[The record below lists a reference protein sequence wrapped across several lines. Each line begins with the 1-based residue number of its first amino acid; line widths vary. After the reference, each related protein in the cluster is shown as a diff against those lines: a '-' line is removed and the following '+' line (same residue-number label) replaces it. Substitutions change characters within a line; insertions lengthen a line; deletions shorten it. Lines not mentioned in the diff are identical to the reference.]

1 MYHPFSVADTLKSA
15 WDVLKKNFITII
27 VYSVISLFV
36 VLIFAF
42 LVYFFLSETAIAL
55 AGALLLLII
64 ISYNFLAFIKLIFQ
78 LMDNQYHEISLKDII
93 PTFRMVGS
101 YVLLLLLMSALTV
114 FISNGIQDNLG
125 EGITQSVLG
134 IVAGYFFQFF
144 FLFYFP
150 LCTCY
155 IVDDQSGPF
164 ESVAQSF
171 HLIKGNIIKYLILF
185 VVIEALI
192 FIGSLTVVGIVLVIP
207 FVNIILAV
215 TYRKLVYSHQDVDD
229 DIAETN

>member
-1 MYHPFSVADTLKSA
+1 MYHPFSVVDTLKSA
-15 WDVLKKNFITII
+15 WDVLKKNFVTII
-27 VYSVISLFV
+27 VYSVISLLV
-36 VLIFAF
+36 VIFFAF
-42 LVYFFLSETAIAL
+42 IVWFFLAETAIAL
-55 AGALLLLII
+55 VGGLLLLII

-93 PTFRMVGS
+93 PNIRMVGS
-101 YVLLLLLMSALTV
+101 YLLLLLLMSTLTV
-114 FISNGIQDNLG
+114 FISNGIQDYLG
-125 EGITQSVLG
+125 DGVTQEIVGI
-134 IVAGYFFQFF
+134 IAGGFFQFF

-171 HLIKGNIIKYLILF
+171 KLIRGNFIKYLLLF
-185 VVIEALI
+185 AFIEALI
-192 FIGSLTVVGIVLVIP
+192 FVGSLTVVGIVLVIP

-215 TYRKLVYSHQDVDD
+215 TYRKLVYSHQDVDED
-229 DIAETN
+229 FAETN